1 MIKNASALLVV
12 IAVASGAFGQCVT
25 SCGSERWD
33 IKTGCDSGAA
43 AIDLGHAID
52 TTIADLRGLQPP
64 ADIRHFQGRLAGV
77 EDQRFVLD
85 ATLTMF
91 KPEADK
97 DYHLV
102 IRDHGKTMIA
112 EIPRPSCVTNSS
124 PFHDAIHATRDCFEA
139 HFGHVKSKKNMQ
151 LHVRVTGIGFFDLP
165 HATPQTGH
173 APNNIEIH
181 PVLGMTF
188 MDDGT
193 KCGEAAQ

>member
-1 MIKNASALLVV
+1 MPA
-12 IAVASGAFGQCVT
+12 
-25 SCGSERWD
+25 D
-33 IKTGCDSGAA
+33 IH
-43 AIDLGHAID
+43 LGHAID

-112 EIPRPSCVTNSS
+112 EIPRPSCVTSSS
-124 PFHDAIHATRDCFEA
+124 PFHDTIQATRDCFENHA
-139 HFGHVKSKKNMQ
+139 KSKKNLQ
-151 LHVRVTGIGFFDLP
+151 LRVRVTGIGFFDLP
-165 HATPQTGH
+165 HSTPQTGH

-181 PVLGMTF
+181 PVLGITF
-188 MDDGT
+188 LSDGT
-193 KCGEAAQ
+193 KCGAATQ